1 MPAFPHFTTNLLQN
15 RFESAIIYSMLI
27 KFFPQLGD
35 NLIIKYLKQALESKY
50 SAILIAALTLASNL
64 FSWEI
69 PVLYAF
75 ALIVALAALL
85 CDDMLCIIPLACC
98 AYFTFS
104 KVNNPLDKA
113 HTSIFLEKAAQVNF
127 WIIVAITAVFAIGRL
142 VFDIIEHKERRKLP
156 KLIWGFVALGVAY
169 ILGGL
174 FSKYY
179 AFDTAFFGL
188 TQILAISFSYFYFY
202 FTVDFKK
209 IDKSYFAYLMT
220 VCGFLLC
227 GEVIGML
234 HYGGFFTTTGEFDR
248 SNLHTGWGVYNNV
261 AGAMIMCS
269 PAPFYYATTK
279 DRGWPYR
286 IIGNFFYLAILF
298 IQSRGGMLFGSC
310 VYALCVLVTIWK
322 TAHKK
327 ELILSQRGLWLIAF
341 LVCLI
346 FQNKIADMFHSVIDR
361 GMDDSGRF
369 DIYLNG
375 LEQFLDAP
383 IFGNGFYA
391 CESFRWG
398 DNTIG
403 AFLPARYHNTVVQL
417 LASGGIVMLL
427 AYGYHRFETLRMIF
441 KKRNVEKYFIG
452 MCILGLLL
460 TSLLDCHFFN
470 FGPGFTYSALLL
482 LLEVDW
488 LREEPKAVTET
499 PVAET
504 TEITE
509 TTEKSKEVTEEQTEQ
524 KAEVSAE

>member
-1 MPAFPHFTTNLLQN
+1 M
-15 RFESAIIYSMLI
+15 
-27 KFFPQLGD
+27 GD
-35 NLIIKYLKQALESKY
+35 NLIIKYLKQGLESKY

-69 PVLYAF
+69 PVMYAF
-75 ALIVALAALL
+75 ALIVMLAALF
-85 CDDMLCIIPLACC
+85 CDDMLCVIPLACC

-104 KVNNPLDKA
+104 KVNNPLDNK
-113 HTSIFLEKAAQVNF
+113 HTSIFLSDAGKVNLF
-127 WIIVAITAVFAIGRL
+127 VAVAIIAAFAIGRL
-142 VFDIIEHKERRKLP
+142 VFDIITHKERRKLP

-174 FSKYY
+174 FSSYY
-179 AFDTAFFGL
+179 DFDTVLFGL

-209 IDKSYFAYLMT
+209 VDKSYFAYLMT
-220 VCGFLLC
+220 VMGFLLC
-227 GEVIGML
+227 GEVLGML
-234 HYGGFFTTTGEFDR
+234 HYGGFFTTEGEFNR
-248 SNLHTGWGVYNNV
+248 GTLYTGWGVYNNV
-261 AGAMIMCS
+261 AGAMIMCI

-279 DRGWPYR
+279 KNGWPYM
-286 IIGNFFYLAILF
+286 ILGNLFYLAILF
-298 IQSRGGMLFGSC
+298 IQSRGGMVFGTC
-310 VYALCVLVTIWK
+310 VYGLCILVTIWK

-327 ELILSQRGLWLIAF
+327 ELILTQGGIWLIA
-341 LVCLI
+341 LIVCLI
-346 FQNKIADMFHSVIDR
+346 FQDKIADMFYSVIDR

-375 LEQFLDAP
+375 LDQFLDFP

-391 CESFRWG
+391 CEAFRWG
-398 DNTIG
+398 DNSIG
-403 AFLPARYHNTVVQL
+403 TFLPARYHNTVVQL
-417 LASGGIVMLL
+417 LASGGIVALL

-482 LLEVDW
+482 FLELDW
-488 LREEPKAVTET
+488 LREEPTTVAVTET
-499 PVAET
+499 NDTEAIENAEAAES
-504 TEITE
+504 TESTE
-509 TTEKSKEVTEEQTEQ
+509 SAEETNAPTEMTEENKEETADVPVE
-524 KAEVSAE
+524 